1 MSWEQS
7 NCEIPLH
14 TYCCF
19 SVHQSYPTLCD
30 PMDRSTPGFP
40 VLRYLLE
47 FAQTHVHWVGDAIQP
62 SHSLS
67 SPSPPALNLSLLQS
81 LFQWVSSSHQVAK
94 IIQDTEHQMLER
106 RWSNKDCRSVLVG
119 MQSGTATV
127 EDSLPVHMIQQLPSL
142 LNCPKELKFLSTQKP
157 VHTKN
162 LFITGLFLIAKSWK
176 QPKCFSVGEWINCG
190 TCRQWNIIQP

>member
-1 MSWEQS
+1 MFGPLFKHIKSICIENKVTVRYHYTPIVVVFQS
-7 NCEIPLH
+7 ISRIRLFA
-14 TYCCF
+14 T
-19 SVHQSYPTLCD
+19 

-67 SPSPPALNLSLLQS
+67 SPSPPALKLSLLQG
-81 LFQWVSSSHQVAK
+81 LFQWVSSSYQVAK

-106 RWSNKDCRSVLVG
+106 RWSNKDCHSVLVG
-119 MQSGTATV
+119 MRSGTATV

-142 LNCPKELKFLSTQKP
+142 LNCPKELKLLSTQKP
-157 VHTKN
+157 VHDC
-162 LFITGLFLIAKSWK
+162 L
-176 QPKCFSVGEWINCG
+176 
-190 TCRQWNIIQP
+190 